1 MIEQSITDYL
11 DQLQSKEG
19 LPGGGSA
26 TAIIGAMS
34 SALSHMVSDIQKDKK
49 NFQAYK
55 NDLEEILREAK
66 KIRARFEV
74 LSEEDAMA
82 FEPVS
87 KAYKLPKETDEQNRN
102 RQEAIESG
110 LKGAIQPP
118 LEMMKET
125 LKLIDLYKELRKIDI
140 KGSIVNDIAVG
151 ILFAKTT
158 LQSAYLNVLVNTDF
172 IKNESIK
179 LELEGLG
186 NAYLVQGEVKA
197 DQIYADTKYYLVHKK
212 WPVLGERGVK

>member
-1 MIEQSITDYL
+1 MIEQSISAYL
-11 DQLQSKEG
+11 NQLQSKEG
-19 LPGGGSA
+19 MPGGGSA

-34 SALSHMVSDIQKDKK
+34 SALGHMVSDIQKDKK
-49 NFQAYK
+49 NFKEYK
-55 NDLEEILREAK
+55 NDLERITKETKEIRT
-66 KIRARFEV
+66 RFEA
-74 LSEEDAMA
+74 LSEEDAVA

-87 KAYKLPKETDEQNRN
+87 KAYKLPKETDEQIRN

-110 LKGAIQPP
+110 LKGATQPP

-125 LKLIDLYKELRKIDI
+125 LKLIDLYKELRRIDI

-151 ILFAKTT
+151 VLFAKTT

-172 IKNESIK
+172 IKNEQIK
-179 LELEGLG
+179 IELEGLG
-186 NAYLVQGEVKA
+186 NAYLVQGETKA

-212 WPVLGERGVK
+212 WPALD